1 MSAQKMLKVSIHQ
14 PETYPQLGY
23 FNKIYH
29 SDLFVFLD
37 CVNYRKNYFQ
47 NRNRIRGKQGDVWL
61 TLPVSGG
68 GRINEKTYE
77 RNAIIKHIKSIRIV
91 YGAGSMQSNLSEI
104 IFECDQASKG
114 SLSEFNISFIKSIAK
129 LLGQKLNYIKSSE
142 FNIVNRKS
150 ALLLDLC
157 KKTSANIY
165 LSGPSGQSYL
175 DHYSFA
181 KDNIQVWV
189 QNFDYPIYTQK
200 SHEFNKYVSIIDT
213 LCTSGLE
220 KTKAWIQTENWE
232 RL

>member
-1 MSAQKMLKVSIHQ
+1 MFKVSIHQ

-37 CVNYRKNYFQ
+37 CVTYRKNYFQ
-47 NRNRIRGKQGDVWL
+47 NRNRIRSKVGDVWL

-68 GRINEKTYE
+68 ELINEKIYE
-77 RNAIIKHIKSIRIV
+77 RNAIIKHIKSIRTV

-114 SLSEFNISFIKSIAK
+114 NLSEFNIGFAKSVGK
-129 LLGQKLNYIKSSE
+129 LLELTLNFKKSSE
-142 FNIVNRKS
+142 FNIGKRKS
-150 ALLLDLC
+150 ELLLDIC

-165 LSGPSGQSYL
+165 LSGPSGRSYL
-175 DHYSFA
+175 DHHSFA
-181 KDNIQVWV
+181 NDNIQVWV
-189 QNFDYPIYTQK
+189 QNFEYPIYKQK

-220 KTKAWIQTENWE
+220 KTTTWIQTENWE